1 MKVREP
7 YFDVRGIIESKRYS
21 IRGFAKE
28 IGYNRGSI
36 LKLYHNESTR
46 ISLDLIE
53 AILNRFD
60 DVKISDI
67 VKYRIVDTETGEVVE
82 EDGEGML

>member
-1 MKVREP
+1 MKIKQA

-28 IGYNRGSI
+28 IGFNRGSV

-46 ISLDLIE
+46 LSLEMID

-60 DVKISDI
+60 DVKITDI
-67 VKYRIVDTETGEVVE
+67 VKYRIVDSETGEVVD
-82 EDGEGML
+82 EDGESIL